1 MFFFF
6 QLVFVQVLLLNGA
19 FFLVPLAQTGIA
31 VGKELNDDCPMIA
44 DDDCFA
50 PSYKLHIE
58 PNPMENLNTDGDI
71 AKIK

>member
-1 MFFFF
+1 MCFPII
-6 QLVFVQVLLLNGA
+6 FVVLFLNGA
-19 FFLVPLAQTGIA
+19 FFLVPLAQTGVA
-31 VGKELNDDCPMIA
+31 VGKDLNVDCPMIA

-50 PSYKLHIE
+50 PAYKLHIE